1 MVPMGLTHPL
11 WPKLF
16 MLDCSSICDPRDER
30 MFAGL
35 SRREIIVWVAR
46 VLSVAVLT
54 VLGTYCIL
62 KNLVAPPDHRD
73 PRTKQAGLEQAI
85 GEKW

>member
-1 MVPMGLTHPL
+1 
-11 WPKLF
+11 
-16 MLDCSSICDPRDER
+16 